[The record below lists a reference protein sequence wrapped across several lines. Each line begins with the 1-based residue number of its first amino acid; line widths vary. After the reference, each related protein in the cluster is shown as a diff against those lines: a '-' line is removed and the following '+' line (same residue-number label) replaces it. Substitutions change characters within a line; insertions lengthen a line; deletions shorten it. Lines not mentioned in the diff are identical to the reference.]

1 MSGLALTHLE
11 RKTWGGA
18 GAVAFAAHAVVALM
32 VLAWVRPAEPAI
44 PDPVVLVELPPPSS
58 PEALARSTPQPLDPQ
73 QPQPMPQAPVTPL
86 PDVPLAR
93 LPVPDTALTLPRNE
107 PQKAANPATSGPTE
121 PAAQSKP
128 DQGSGEQPGNDPAAQ
143 KAEADYKSL
152 VGGHIRRNRFS
163 PPQSKKAG
171 LSGTVKVRFVVDRK
185 GGISGVSVAGSSGH
199 GLLDSE
205 AVQFIQRLSPVPAFP
220 RDLKKAEIPL
230 SITLKF
236 DLERK

>member
-1 MSGLALTHLE
+1 LAL
-11 RKTWGGA
+11 
-18 GAVAFAAHAVVALM
+18 AAHAGVAVM
-32 VLAWVRPAEPAI
+32 VLAWVRPAEPPI

-73 QPQPMPQAPVTPL
+73 TPQPMPHAPVTPL

-93 LPVPDTALTLPRNE
+93 LPVPDDAVTLPRNE
-107 PQKAANPATSGPTE
+107 PQRASHPAASGPAE
-121 PAAQSKP
+121 PAAQP
-128 DQGSGEQPGNDPAAQ
+128 RQDQGGGDQAGNDPAAQ

-185 GGISGVSVAGSSGH
+185 GGISAVSVAGSSGH

-205 AVQFIQRLSPVPAFP
+205 AVQFIQKLSPVPAFP
-220 RDLKKAEIPL
+220 RDLRKAEIPL
-230 SITLKF
+230 TITLKF